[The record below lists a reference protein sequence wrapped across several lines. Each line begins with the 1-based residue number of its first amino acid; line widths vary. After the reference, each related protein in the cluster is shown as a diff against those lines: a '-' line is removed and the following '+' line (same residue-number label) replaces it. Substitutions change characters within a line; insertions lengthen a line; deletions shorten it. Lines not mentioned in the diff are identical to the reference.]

1 MDVNDILEQCVSGEC
16 CFKIGDRLFCATSD
30 IPNGYG
36 VYCIYANSVNGE
48 LLYIGKGG
56 TINFDGT
63 FKGQQL
69 RKRLNNSQHKQRREN
84 YFVERMKSEHLGILI
99 IKWYILKDS
108 SILPAFLEAMLIQA
122 YFEKNKK
129 LPRWNKSF

>member
-1 MDVNDILEQCVSGEC
+1 MELNDILEQCINGQCS
-16 CFKIGDRLFCATSD
+16 FKIGDCLSCVTSN

-36 VYCIYANSVNGE
+36 VYCIYANSANGE

-56 TINFDGT
+56 TVNADGT
-63 FKGQQL
+63 LKGQQL
-69 RKRLNNSQHKQRREN
+69 RKRLNNKQDKQKREK
-84 YFVERMKSEHLGILI
+84 YFVERMKSEHLEILI